1 MIASVET
8 DKSTLDFEV
17 NEEGFLAKIIY
28 PSGSKDVNVRTVIS
42 LIKFSQLLF

>member
-17 NEEGFLAKIIY
+17 NEEGYLAKILY
-28 PSGSKDVNVRTVIS
+28 PTGSRDINVRTVS
-42 LIKFSQLLF
+42 LKFNNSPLLF